1 MACAWNYLDLA
12 FIKKLFLL
20 GIEFYF
26 GSFSSC
32 VLKTLLKCFPAS
44 SLVRHL
50 LPFLALFFCTRCVYF
65 PLVTFKIFSLLLVLN
80 NLIMMCLDGVFVM
93 FFGLWICW
101 NSWICGFIV
110 IIKFGKFETI
120 ISLNIFLN
128 SSCADSSYMCVKL
141 FEVISQLTDIL
152 FIKNG
157 FFPPCFILSS
167 SYCYVFEWTNL
178 FFFPANLS
186 LISWSVLFISHI
198 VVFISKMLIW
208 IFHVSI

>member
-12 FIKKLFLL
+12 FVKKLFLL

-32 VLKTLLKCFPAS
+32 VLKTLLNCFPAS

-50 LPFLALFFCTRCVYF
+50 LPLLALFFCTRCVYF

-80 NLIMMCLDGVFVM
+80 NLIMTCLDGVFVM

-128 SSCADSSYMCVKL
+128 SFRLQTPVICVLSYLKL
-141 FEVISQLTDIL
+141 FHSSLI
-152 FIKNG
+152 
-157 FFPPCFILSS
+157 FFSLKM
-167 SYCYVFEWTNL
+167 
-178 FFFPANLS
+178 FFFLPALFWVVPIAMS
-186 LISWSVLFISHI
+186 LNE
-198 VVFISKMLIW
+198 LIFSSLLL
-208 IFHVSI
+208 IGL